1 MPHIFVVLLCL
12 LLARTAAAGPQ
23 EVSFEAADGV
33 QVFADLYASEAGKA
47 AATILLF
54 HQAGSDARG
63 EYAHIAVRLMENGYN
78 VLAIDQRSGGDRFG
92 GVNRTMAGLERQD
105 FGYCEAY
112 PDLEAA
118 LSFMLGDGYD
128 GPLAV
133 WGSSYSAALVFQLAA
148 RNSADVD
155 AVLGFS
161 PASGPPLKDCAL
173 APYLDQLDKPILALR
188 PQNEFEVESV
198 QLQMQEFENRGVQT
212 YVSDPGVHGSSMLN
226 ADRVG
231 ESTEATWEVVL
242 KFLDDSLRAD

>member
-1 MPHIFVVLLCL
+1 MPRKFVVLLCL
-12 LLARTAAAGPQ
+12 LMASTAAAGPE

-33 QVFADLYASEAGKA
+33 RVFGDLYASEAGNSA
-47 AATILLF
+47 PTILLF

-63 EYAHIAVRLMENGYN
+63 EYANIALRLLENGYN

-105 FGYCEAY
+105 YGYCEAY

-118 LSFMLGDGYD
+118 LRYILDNGYD

-148 RNSADVD
+148 NNNADVD

-173 APYLDQLDKPILALR
+173 APYLDQLEMPILALR
-188 PQNEFEVESV
+188 PQKEFEIESV
-198 QLQMQEFENRGVQT
+198 QQQMQDFEARGVQI
-212 YVSDPGVHGSSMLN
+212 YVSNPGVHGSSMLN

-231 ESTEATWEVVL
+231 ESTEAAWEVVL
-242 KFLDDSLRAD
+242 DFLDKSLSAE